1 MTIWPILIS
10 REKITK
16 RFSSCQQGSVLNLT
30 KWSYICKFDFWKYN
44 LKLPADSSRIL
55 THPVHTII
63 TFLCAWYF
71 YFCAISHCWTIVMCN
86 IQKTIIST
94 RLLTFFTSPV
104 CLTCTES
111 RFYIT
116 KRCCCRITLACVL
129 TIVAVSVVD
138 TCLETVTVKKKI
150 ISISLTISVLL

>member
-1 MTIWPILIS
+1 MAIWTILIS

-16 RFSSCQQGSVLNLT
+16 WFSSYQHWSVLNFNQ
-30 KWSYICKFDFWKYN
+30 WSYICKFDFWKYN
-44 LKLPADSSRIL
+44 LKLPAYSSRIL

-63 TFLCAWYF
+63 TFLCAWF
-71 YFCAISHCWTIVMCN
+71 LYFCTIRHCWTIVICT
-86 IQKTIIST
+86 IEKTIIST
-94 RLLTFFTSPV
+94 RLRTFFTSPV

-129 TIVAVSVVD
+129 TIVAVSIVD
-138 TCLETVTVKKKI
+138 TCLQTFTV
-150 ISISLTISVLL
+150 